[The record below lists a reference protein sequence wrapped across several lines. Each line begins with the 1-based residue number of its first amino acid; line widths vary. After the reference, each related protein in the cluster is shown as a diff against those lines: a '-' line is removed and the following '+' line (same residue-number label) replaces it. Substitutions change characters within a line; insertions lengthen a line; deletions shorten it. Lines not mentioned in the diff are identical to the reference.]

1 MLDAFIIEK
10 IKREQEQQAPRQRP
24 QLEIPRGPERPSRPG
39 SWDDDDRRDREPTPD
54 RGVVII
60 EF

>member
-10 IKREQEQQAPRQRP
+10 IKREQEQQAPNRRP
-24 QLEIPRGPERPSRPG
+24 HLEIPRRPEPPAGQR
-39 SWDDDDRRDREPTPD
+39 WNDEDRHDRDRIPE

>member
-10 IKREQEQQAPRQRP
+10 IKREQEQQAPYRRP
-24 QLEIPRGPERPSRPG
+24 QLEIPRRPEPPG
-39 SWDDDDRRDREPTPD
+39 GKGWNDEDRHDRDRVPE